1 MKVYW
6 GVPTVGS
13 YRTLLIFYDIFITQQ
28 FNIISPWLLPRFKWF
43 YRCVYDI
50 SFIKRSSFWK
60 RIEKN
65 MGNINNII
73 NTRYFIRVDFI
84 SSWSDP
90 NVQFSTLFR
99 RVPLCMQNMKYLIH
113 IIHND
118 ILCGKLIFKD
128 DVHFQFILPLTT
140 TSLSSGGVSMS
151 VLSVVEECGRWHLS
165 SRSPADTGRC
175 WPPHLRSAHSPL
187 AHDPAHNITPSHHHG
202 LTWGLSLHILST
214 GETVCLD
221 TINSLPALTTYS
233 ILCNFRGWKLWTKF
247 NKVNFGS
254 IWDTWGVR
262 NCKELNS
269 FRSSNS

>member
-13 YRTLLIFYDIFITQQ
+13 NRTLLIFYDIFITQQ

-165 SRSPADTGRC
+165 SRSPAATGRW

-187 AHDPAHNITPSHHHG
+187 AHDPAHNIRPSHHHG
-202 LTWGLSLHILST
+202 LTWGHSLGVLWFRFYPPVIQF
-214 GETVCLD
+214 
-221 TINSLPALTTYS
+221 SLLGH
-233 ILCNFRGWKLWTKF
+233 N
-247 NKVNFGS
+247 
-254 IWDTWGVR
+254 
-262 NCKELNS
+262 
-269 FRSSNS
+269 